1 MKVEVLIVTLADNLP
16 EVEEHRNCDILGD
29 VKAAELADS
38 LADSLEEGEA
48 RTLPDVLGKVEIVAL
63 VDRLTS

>member
-1 MKVEVLIVTLADNLP
+1 M
-16 EVEEHRNCDILGD
+16 EEHRNCDILGD